1 MSAKMSEDTE
11 SLRAL
16 ARRCRSMAKGVST
29 PGVAQT
35 LDEMARDYEKKAEAA
50 ARAEPMPS
58 VMPAPEPPKA

>member
-1 MSAKMSEDTE
+1 MSPKMSDDPE

-35 LDEMARDYEKKAEAA
+35 LDQMARDYEKKAEAV
-50 ARAEPMPS
+50 ARAEPMADVNP
-58 VMPAPEPPKA
+58 PPEPPKG

>member
-1 MSAKMSEDTE
+1 MLAKMSEDTE

-35 LDEMARDYEKKAEAA
+35 LHEMAQDYEQKADAA

-58 VMPAPEPPKA
+58 PEPPKA